1 MARRL
6 GETPLRELL
15 PGSIAEDPTIRA
27 AAEALDTVLDA
38 ATRAVP
44 SLLLYARL
52 AHDTGFVEPVAMLPP
67 LTRLTRLAGGLSPLS
82 AGLLDQLAWQLHVES
97 YEAAVDE
104 DAKRRLI
111 AGSLLLH
118 RRRGTPWAVRTALET
133 ALHTEATI
141 KEWFN
146 YGGKPYYFR
155 VRLDVSDLGMDE
167 HGMTSAVR
175 LILDYK
181 NVRSWLD
188 CLETFTRRPLP
199 VAVATAGI
207 MRTLN
212 RVRLWFPPRPVPP
225 ARVHVAVAGIMR
237 SSSRLCPFT
246 PPQPV
251 PAARGRVALALL
263 TMTRSRACPQP

>member
-1 MARRL
+1 MARSL

-15 PGSIAEDPTIRA
+15 PGSIADDPTIRA

-67 LTRLTRLAGGLSPLS
+67 LTRLTQLAGGLSPLTS
-82 AGLLDQLAWQLHVES
+82 GLLDQLAWQLHVEAW
-97 YEAAVDE
+97 ETAVD
-104 DAKRRLI
+104 DQARRNLL

-118 RRRGTPWAVRTALET
+118 RRRGTPWSVRQALET
-133 ALHTEATI
+133 ALRTEATI

-146 YGGKPYYFR
+146 YGGRPFFFR
-155 VRLDVSDLGMDE
+155 VRLDVSGLEMNE
-167 HGMTSAVR
+167 QGMTSAVR

-199 VAVATAGI
+199 VTVAAAGV

-212 RVRLWFPPRPVPP
+212 RVRLWFPPRPASPV
-225 ARVHVAVAGIMR
+225 RVHTATAGVMH
-237 SSSRLCPFT
+237 SRHRVRLYF

-251 PAARGRVALALL
+251 PAGRGRVAPVLL
-263 TMTRSRACPQP
+263 TMTRSRVCPQP

>member
-15 PGSIAEDPTIRA
+15 PGSIADDPTIRA
-27 AAEALDTVLDA
+27 AAEALDAVLDA
-38 ATRAVP
+38 STRAVP

-67 LTRLTRLAGGLSPLS
+67 LTRLTRQVGGLSPLS

-212 RVRLWFPPRPVPP
+212 RVRLWFPPRPVPA

-237 SSSRLCPFT
+237 SRSRLCPFT

-263 TMTRSRACPQP
+263 TMTRSRVCPQP